1 MTWIKLCSVVF
12 LSLNLLFTSC
22 NTKLHEEVYVS
33 SIYNIHEEYEDEW
46 GNVGKYDISL
56 PHIHCDSKS
65 AKKLNKT
72 IKNEYKDL
80 IHTLNDAKEEK
91 YTLPDTNISYKEYW
105 NKKMVSLVIKEE
117 VGMDYPRYKVY
128 HFDFKTKKRVSNKKL
143 YKKYKINQKDMKAWA
158 AQAFDQEYAD
168 EYYDNVKELRAQT
181 ICSLPSNLDVY
192 DHKGKLNI
200 LIPIATNYG
209 SGIKVVSYQAKRK
222 KSNKIEDSSTFDQ
235 TTLTL
240 KNNKISLYYSGT
252 DKTYK
257 VHGCFNEYKQV
268 HVYEIGPGVTYGFLL
283 TTKGLVEVIAI
294 EDGLPINRVCSQGP
308 LYGLDKVKSLRSGQA
323 LTEKD
328 QLIDL
333 FDAVRNQP
341 FKNIEGTYTNDEIT
355 LQIEENGNYALQ
367 DTENSYSGLL
377 FGVGMEEEGLVY
389 GYDDYNQDVLSY
401 CYVLPMYSELK
412 IKHLFKYDKL
422 ELEYKYE

>member
-46 GNVGKYDISL
+46 RNVGKYDISL

-80 IHTLNDAKEEK
+80 IHTLNEAKEEK
-91 YTLPDTNISYKEYW
+91 HTLPDTNISYKEYW

-117 VGMDYPRYKVY
+117 AEADYPRYKVY

-143 YKKYKINQKDMKAWA
+143 YKKYKINQLDMKAWA

-209 SGIKVVSYQAKRK
+209 SGTKVVPYQAKRK

-240 KNNKISLYYSGT
+240 KDNKLSLYFAGT
-252 DKTYK
+252 QKNYE

-268 HVYEIGPGVTYGFLL
+268 HVYEIGPGVTYGFAL
-283 TTKGLVEVIAI
+283 TTNGLVEVIAI

-341 FKNIEGTYTNDEIT
+341 FKNIKGTYTNDEIT

-401 CYVLPMYSELK
+401 CHVLPMYSELK

>member
-1 MTWIKLCSVVF
+1 MTWIKLCSIVF
-12 LSLNLLFTSC
+12 LSFNLMFTGCKSQS
-22 NTKLHEEVYVS
+22 NEEVYIS
-33 SIYNIHEEYEDEW
+33 DLYNIHEEYKDAW

-56 PHIHCDSKS
+56 PRIHCDSKS

-80 IHTLNDAKEEK
+80 IHTLNEAKEEK
-91 YTLPDTNISYKEYW
+91 YTLPDTSISYKEYW

-117 VGMDYPRYKVY
+117 VEADDPRYKVY

-143 YKKYKINQKDMKAWA
+143 YKKYKINQEDMKVWA
-158 AQAFDQEYAD
+158 AQAFDQEYAN
-168 EYYDNVKELRAQT
+168 EYFDNVKELRAQT
-181 ICSLPSNLDVY
+181 MGLLPSNLDVFY
-192 DHKGKLNI
+192 HKGKLNI

-209 SGIKVVSYQAKRK
+209 SGTKMVLYRPNRK
-222 KSNKIEDSSTFDQ
+222 KSYKIEDSSTFDQ
-235 TTLTL
+235 MTLTL

-268 HVYEIGPGVTYGFLL
+268 HVYEIGPGVTYGFAL
-283 TTKGLVEVIAI
+283 TTNGLVEVIAI

-308 LYGLDKVKSLRSGQA
+308 LYGLDKVKSLRAGQA

-333 FDAVRNQP
+333 FDALRNQP
-341 FKNIEGTYTNDEIT
+341 FKSMEGTYTNEEVT
-355 LQIEENGNYALQ
+355 LQIEENGVYALQ
-367 DTENSYSGLL
+367 GKENSHSGLL
-377 FGVGMEEEGLVY
+377 FSVGMEEEGLVY

-412 IKHLFKYDKL
+412 IKQLFEYDKL

>member
-1 MTWIKLCSVVF
+1 M
-12 LSLNLLFTSC
+12 
-22 NTKLHEEVYVS
+22 YV
-33 SIYNIHEEYEDEW
+33 
-46 GNVGKYDISL
+46 
-56 PHIHCDSKS
+56 
-65 AKKLNKT
+65 
-72 IKNEYKDL
+72 
-80 IHTLNDAKEEK
+80 
-91 YTLPDTNISYKEYW
+91 
-105 NKKMVSLVIKEE
+105 
-117 VGMDYPRYKVY
+117 
-128 HFDFKTKKRVSNKKL
+128 
-143 YKKYKINQKDMKAWA
+143 Q
-158 AQAFDQEYAD
+158 
-168 EYYDNVKELRAQT
+168 
-181 ICSLPSNLDVY
+181 
-192 DHKGKLNI
+192 KGKLNI

-257 VHGCFNEYKQV
+257 V

-333 FDAVRNQP
+333 FDALRNQP
-341 FKNIEGTYTNDEIT
+341 FKSMEGIYTNDEIT

-412 IKHLFKYDKL
+412 IKQLFEYDKL

>member
-80 IHTLNDAKEEK
+80 IHTLNEAKEEK

-117 VGMDYPRYKVY
+117 AEADYPRYKVY

-143 YKKYKINQKDMKAWA
+143 YKKYKINQLDMKAWA

-209 SGIKVVSYQAKRK
+209 SGTKVVSYQAKRK

-257 VHGCFNEYKQV
+257 VHGCFNEYQQV
-268 HVYEIGPGVTYGFLL
+268 HVYEIGPGVTYGFAL
-283 TTKGLVEVIAI
+283 TTNGLVEVIAI

-341 FKNIEGTYTNDEIT
+341 FKNIKGTYTNDEIT

-401 CYVLPMYSELK
+401 CHVLPMYSELK